1 MELVDALAVVTGG
14 GGGLGEVLV
23 VELARLGCDVVIADR
38 DVDAAARVASLVEGR
53 GRRAWPVEADLRH
66 TASVEAVMQVAPA
79 AGTPRVL
86 VNNAGG
92 WSPDE
97 QFPDASPEDW
107 SRTLMLNLESPMRLT
122 QRVLPLMAAVG
133 GGAVVNVASSAGT
146 GTDAY
151 GSPEYAVAKAGLI
164 RLTTSLADLEATH
177 GVRVCCV
184 VPGWIGLPRAHAE
197 VAKLSRE
204 RRRALTPLVP
214 PERVVGE
221 LVSLLRSG
229 PGGTVAHLP
238 GGEG

>member
-1 MELVDALAVVTGG
+1 MELGNALAVVTGG

-38 DVDAAARVASLVEGR
+38 DVSAAARVASLVEGE
-53 GRRAWPVEADLRH
+53 GRRAWPVEADLCS
-66 TASVEAVMQVAPA
+66 TDAVEAVMEVATA

-97 QFPDASPEDW
+97 QYPDAAPEDW
-107 SRTLMLNLESPMRLT
+107 SGTLRLNLESPMRMT
-122 QRVLPLMAAVG
+122 QRVLLAMAAAG
-133 GGAVVNVASSAGT
+133 GGAIVNVASSAGT
-146 GTDAY
+146 GTEAY
-151 GSPEYAVAKAGLI
+151 GSPEYAAAKAGLI
-164 RLTTSLADLEATH
+164 RFTTSLADLETTH

-184 VPGWIGLPRAHAE
+184 VPGWIGLSRAHAE
-197 VAKLSRE
+197 VAELPPE

-214 PERVVGE
+214 PERVVGGI
-221 LVSLLRSG
+221 VSLLRSG
-229 PGGTVAHLP
+229 PGGTVVHLP

>member
-38 DVDAAARVASLVEGR
+38 DVDAAARVASLVESW
-53 GRRAWPVEADLRH
+53 GRRAWPVEADLCH
-66 TASVEAVMQVAPA
+66 DAAVEAAMQVASA
-79 AGTPRVL
+79 AGTPRIL

-92 WSPDE
+92 WSPYE
-97 QFPDASPEDW
+97 QYPGAAPEDW
-107 SRTLMLNLESPMRLT
+107 SGTLRLNLESPMRMT
-122 QRVLPLMAAVG
+122 QRVLPAMAAAG
-133 GGAVVNVASSAGT
+133 GGAVVNVSSSAGT
-146 GTDAY
+146 GTGAY

-164 RLTTSLADLEATH
+164 RFTTSLADLEATH

-197 VAKLSRE
+197 VAALPRE
-204 RRRALTPLVP
+204 RRQALTPLVP
-214 PERVVGE
+214 PERVAGE
-221 LVSLLRSG
+221 IVSLLRSG
-229 PGGTVAHLP
+229 SGGTVVHLP